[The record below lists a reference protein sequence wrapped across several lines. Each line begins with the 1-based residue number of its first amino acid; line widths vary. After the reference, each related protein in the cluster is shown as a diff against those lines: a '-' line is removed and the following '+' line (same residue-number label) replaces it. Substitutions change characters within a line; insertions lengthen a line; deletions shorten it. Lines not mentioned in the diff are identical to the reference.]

1 MAKLAAT
8 DETQFIKITKTQQVT
23 DFQNFVGF
31 NFGAEKFILLES
43 GRIIGDTTKWNPLT
57 YALVFNQTDL
67 INHILSTGRNLNEM
81 LALGLNL
88 RDIYNGARH
97 SKSELIDAQI
107 ETLMLLVE
115 NKSPNFI
122 ILLTGYNY
130 LFDKKLF

>member
-81 LALGLNL
+81 LALGLN
-88 RDIYNGARH
+88 
-97 SKSELIDAQI
+97 
-107 ETLMLLVE
+107 
-115 NKSPNFI
+115 
-122 ILLTGYNY
+122 
-130 LFDKKLF
+130 